1 MHINITKSEAGNNKG
16 SSSQLISYLEKEN
29 RIYPAQREPEYWFN
43 QQRQNIQP
51 YEVRSGI
58 DNNIAKLSKD
68 DAKFF
73 LINISPSEKEIK
85 YLKKQYGEEG
95 ARQQLKEFANKV
107 MDEYARNFKRNTI
120 NSNNDLVYFGKL
132 ENNRYYTY
140 KDLEV
145 RKGLAKKGDPK
156 PGEQMHIQI
165 IVSRKDTTNSIKLSP
180 LNNSKGKNELHSQ
193 KVGQFDRTA
202 FKQTAEML
210 FDKAFGYE
218 REIKETFKYAN
229 TLKHGSY
236 EQKCE
241 MKESQEKQVK
251 QQQQHNHHNQ
261 GGILNTLLG
270 KVSED
275 YMPSI
280 PQRRKKKKKHEHS
293 QGFGL

>member
-1 MHINITKSEAGNNKG
+1 MHINITKSESGNNKG
-16 SSSQLISYLEKEN
+16 SSSQLVSYLEKEN
-29 RIYPAQREPEYWFN
+29 RLYQDQRMEPEYWFN

-51 YEVRSGI
+51 YEVRHGI

-95 ARQQLKEFANKV
+95 AKQQLKEFANKV
-107 MDEYARNFKRNTI
+107 MDEYAKNFKRNNI
-120 NSNNDLVYFGKL
+120 NSNNDLVYFGKQ

-145 RKGLAKKGDPK
+145 RKGIAKKGDTK

-165 IVSRKDTTNSIKLSP
+165 IVSRKDATNSIKLSP
-180 LNNSKGKNELHSQ
+180 LNNSKGKNQLHSQ

-202 FKQTAEML
+202 FKQSTEKL
-210 FDKAFGYE
+210 FDNAFGYE
-218 REIKETFKYAN
+218 RELKETFKYAN
-229 TLKHGSY
+229 TLKNGSY
-236 EQKCE
+236 EQKQE
-241 MKESQEKQVK
+241 IQEKQ
-251 QQQQHNHHNQ
+251 QGMQNNHYQ
-261 GGILNTLLG
+261 GTILNTLLG

-275 YMPSI
+275 YMPNI
-280 PQRRKKKKKHEHS
+280 PQRRKKKKKHEH
-293 QGFGL
+293 GHGLGL